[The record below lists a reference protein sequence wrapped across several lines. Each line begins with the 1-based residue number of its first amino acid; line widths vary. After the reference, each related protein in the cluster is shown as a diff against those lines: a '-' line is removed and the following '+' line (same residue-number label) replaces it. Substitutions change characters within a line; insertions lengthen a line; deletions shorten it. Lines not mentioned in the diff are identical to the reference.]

1 MCKKQE
7 VSHRDAFGRCNL
19 ASHRPVRAAILSHR
33 PDIANRSK
41 RAALGGRH
49 LARPGQVQHGIQF
62 TELPP
67 GEDVGPTAYVCQK
80 LFEEAAEA

>member
-1 MCKKQE
+1 
-7 VSHRDAFGRCNL
+7 
-19 ASHRPVRAAILSHR
+19 
-33 PDIANRSK
+33 
-41 RAALGGRH
+41 
-49 LARPGQVQHGIQF
+49 VQHGIQF